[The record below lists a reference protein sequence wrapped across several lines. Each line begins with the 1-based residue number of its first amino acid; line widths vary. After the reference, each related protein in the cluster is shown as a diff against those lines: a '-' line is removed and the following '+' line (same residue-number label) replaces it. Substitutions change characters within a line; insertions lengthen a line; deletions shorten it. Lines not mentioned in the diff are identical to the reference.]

1 MKGQHVNPTGLRC
14 APAAVSQALLDGI
27 GEVVGARHLRM
38 GAAADVDPGT
48 NPENLGAGIIV
59 APATTGEVAAV
70 VGLCNR
76 HGVPVVAQG
85 GRTGLV
91 GGSVS
96 EAGEIVLSLERMNRI
111 ERLDA
116 LERTTTVQAG
126 VVLEAL
132 QQAAAEHRLEPG
144 IDLAARG
151 SATIGGMISTNAGG
165 VMAFRNGVMR
175 HRVLGLEAVL
185 ADGSVYRDLTRVVKN
200 TAGYDLKHLFIGAE
214 GTLGVVTR
222 AVLKLDPVPRATA
235 TALFGLPSVAA
246 ALDLIRLALDS
257 ETGRLRAAEALW
269 QPFIEL
275 TASAHGWSEP
285 SFELDRPVYLLLAL
299 GGGREDALRSE
310 FERLFGDILERH
322 PDTTGI
328 IASSKRQEDALWR
341 LREDTDVVYRAYEA
355 APSYDVSVPLS
366 QVDGYVERVV
376 AGLADIEPELKPYV
390 FGHLADGNLHILLN
404 RRGPLPAHL
413 AAAVEAILYADLSLL
428 GGSFSAEHG
437 VGSKRIHSLIATTDR
452 TKLDLMRRVKDALD
466 GHSQMNPGK
475 VLPLAPLPADEINR
489 NGVGANA

>member
-1 MKGQHVNPTGLRC
+1 MNGQHVSLAALQD
-14 APAAVSQALLDGI
+14 APAAVPHALLDDI
-27 GEVVGARHLRM
+27 RKIVGARYLRM

-59 APATTGEVAAV
+59 APATTEEVAAV
-70 VGLCNR
+70 VRLCDR

-96 EAGEIVLSLERMNRI
+96 EPGEIVLSLERMNRI
-111 ERLDA
+111 ERLDTV
-116 LERTTTVQAG
+116 ERTAVVQAG
-126 VVLEAL
+126 LVLEAL

-185 ADGSVYRDLTRVVKN
+185 ADGSIYSDMTRVVKN
-200 TAGYDLKHLFIGAE
+200 AAGYDLKHLFIGAE

-222 AVLKLDPVPRATA
+222 AVLKLDPIPRATA
-235 TALFGLPSVAA
+235 TALFGLPSVTAA
-246 ALDLIRLALDS
+246 MDLIRMALDS
-257 ETGRLRAAEALW
+257 ETGELRAAEALW
-269 QPFIEL
+269 RSFIDL

-285 SFELDRPVYLLLAL
+285 DFELDQSIYLLLAL
-299 GGGREDALRSE
+299 GGAREEGLRAE
-310 FERLFGDILERH
+310 FEKLFGDILERH
-322 PDTTGI
+322 PETTGI
-328 IASSKRQEDALWR
+328 VAGSKRQEEALWR
-341 LREDTDVVYRAYEA
+341 LREDTDVIYRAHAA

-366 QVDGYVERVV
+366 QIDGYVETILT
-376 AGLADIEPELKPYV
+376 GLAAIDPELKPFV
-390 FGHLADGNLHILLN
+390 FGHLADGNLHIVLN
-404 RRGPLPAHL
+404 RSGPLPGTVAV
-413 AAAVEAILYADLSLL
+413 AVEGVLYADIATL

-437 VGSKRIHSLIATTDR
+437 VGSKRIHSLIATADQ
-452 TKLDLMRRVKDALD
+452 TKLKLMKRVKDTLD
-466 GHSQMNPGK
+466 RHSLMNPGK
-475 VLPLAPLPADEINR
+475 VPPLASRPANDFHR
-489 NGVGANA
+489 NGVEAHA

>member
-1 MKGQHVNPTGLRC
+1 MNGLHFSQVGLHG
-14 APAAVSQALLDGI
+14 AHMAVPHMLL
-27 GEVVGARHLRM
+27 GEIRAVVGARNLRM
-38 GAAADVDPGT
+38 GAAADVDPGS
-48 NPENLGAGIIV
+48 NPDNLGAGLIV
-59 APATTGEVAAV
+59 APATTEEVAAV
-70 VGLCNR
+70 MRLCDR

-91 GGSVS
+91 GGGVS
-96 EAGEIVLSLERMNRI
+96 KPGEIVLSLDRMNRI

-116 LERTTTVQAG
+116 VERTAVVQAG
-126 VVLEAL
+126 VVLETL

-165 VMAFRNGVMR
+165 VMAFSNGVMR

-185 ADGSVYRDLTRVVKN
+185 ADGSVYRDMTRVVKN
-200 TAGYDLKHLFIGAE
+200 AAGYDLKHLFIGAE

-222 AVLKLDPVPRATA
+222 AVLKLDPIPRATA

-257 ETGRLRAAEALW
+257 ETGQLRAAEALW
-269 QPFIEL
+269 RPFIEL

-285 SFELDRPVYLLLAL
+285 DFELDRPIYLLLAL
-299 GGGREDALRSE
+299 GGGREDALRTE
-310 FERLFGDILERH
+310 FEKLFGDILERH

-328 IASSKRQEDALWR
+328 VAGSKRQEEALWR
-341 LREDTDVVYRAYEA
+341 LREDTDVIYRAHPA

-366 QVDGYVERVV
+366 QIDGYVGGILSR
-376 AGLADIEPELKPYV
+376 LADIDLDLKPYV
-390 FGHLADGNLHILLN
+390 FGHLADGNLHIVLN
-404 RRGPLPAHL
+404 RQGPLPEPL
-413 AAAVEAILYADLSLL
+413 ASAVEAVLYADLAAL

-437 VGSKRIHSLIATTDR
+437 VGSKRIHSLAATADQ
-452 TKLDLMRRVKDALD
+452 TKLKLMRRVKDALD
-466 GHSQMNPGK
+466 GHSLMNPGK
-475 VLPLAPLPADEINR
+475 VLPHA
-489 NGVGANA
+489 